1 MFKFVDIFRETQ
13 HKENAQFKTYFQQC
27 MENIDKS
34 NLYMMRKVCMYTSI
48 IYSLLLILAHFV
60 VPSFKIHGVHFL
72 IIPLMVVYYFINLHL
87 RKPWVHISTHMTGI
101 ICGIFYFSLVIIIM
115 LFDAVAV
122 SERPAVWTPL
132 VIALF
137 PMVYIDKMYKYGC
150 EELIAIIIYAIIAYF
165 YKEPELYTREL
176 YMLVA
181 AYVMSMLS
189 AHIILV
195 MRSREGLAMIE
206 LKQLSSLDKLTHVL
220 NKDALMQR
228 MEYQYMQKKPEEA
241 CAMIMVDIDNF
252 KEVNDNLG
260 HDAGDRLLERVGH
273 LLIDNF
279 RAYDIIGRY
288 GGDEF
293 VVLMP
298 KMNDMTIL
306 EMRCRTLQMFMT
318 DINLGNGQP
327 FTASIGAII
336 DDGNH
341 TCNEIFRMADD
352 ALYKSKLSGKS
363 KCTAWK
369 ISNFEYPSKPVVI
382 ALTDGGINKIFGIV
396 EDTTKRFEIV
406 KTHNEDEALRCI
418 SQYHEKLQLVVVD
431 MLLVNESGIIIRYL
445 KKRES
450 FMHIPI
456 LAVASSPEESFQAKE
471 LGADEVLMIDSTD
484 EVYQQ
489 TIKRLIRM

>member
-1 MFKFVDIFRETQ
+1 MFKFVDLYKRTQ
-13 HKENAQFKTYFQQC
+13 HNENAQIRTYFAEC
-27 MENIDKS
+27 IENINKS
-34 NLYMMRKVCMYTSI
+34 NLYMMRKICMYTSI

-60 VPSFKIHGVHFL
+60 VPSFKLHGVHFL
-72 IIPLMVVYYFINLHL
+72 IIPLMVVYFFINVHL
-87 RKPWVHISTHMTGI
+87 RKPGVHISTHMTGI
-101 ICGIFYFSLVIIIM
+101 ICGIFYFSLVTIIM

-122 SERPAVWTPL
+122 PDRPAVWTPL

-137 PMVYIDKMYKYGC
+137 PMVYIDKMYKYGI
-150 EELIAIIIYAIIAYF
+150 EELIAIIIYAIIAF
-165 YKEPELYTREL
+165 FNKEPELYTREL

-181 AYVMSMLS
+181 AYVLSMLS

-206 LKQLSSLDKLTHVL
+206 LRQLSSLDKLTHVL

-228 MEYQYMQKKPEEA
+228 MEYQYIQKKPEEA
-241 CAMIMVDIDNF
+241 CAMLMIDLDNF
-252 KEVNDNLG
+252 KDVNDNLG
-260 HDAGDRLLERVGH
+260 HDAGDRLLERVGQ

-298 KMNDMTIL
+298 KMNDTTIL

-341 TCNEIFRMADD
+341 TCKEIFRMADD
-352 ALYKSKLSGKS
+352 ALYKSKLTGKS

-369 ISNFEYPSKPVVI
+369 IDGLDYPIKPVLI
-382 ALTDGGINKIFGIV
+382 ALTDRDDGKFLGLTG
-396 EDTTKRFEIV
+396 EDADRYEIV
-406 KTHNEDEALRCI
+406 RTHNEDEALRYI
-418 SQYHEKLQLVVVD
+418 SQYHEKLELVEVD
-431 MLLVNESGIIIRYL
+431 MSLVDESGIIIKYL

-450 FMHIPI
+450 FMKIPI
-456 LAVASSPEESFQAKE
+456 LAMASSPEESFQAKE
-471 LGADEVLMIDSTD
+471 LGADEVLLIDAT
-484 EVYQQ
+484 EEIYQQ